1 MGIFLASYMKGI
13 EVGLSNYIKIA
24 FSCYRIN
31 QIVKEKR
38 GKNINRIVCID
49 KDFDYIFKSFFEN
62 EELISYKNID
72 NLEYLELDNI
82 NNYIDDKKKYK
93 IVGWRLY
100 ISKEDNLNIN
110 PFADEWYLRDLKDA
124 IDFRYNNIP
133 EHIQEIYLNIIK
145 KFKIKKI
152 LLENVDS
159 FLKNKI
165 IKDTFLGVHIR
176 TWFNNSTFSDNR
188 TALERYN
195 HYLSIRDK
203 LIQSI
208 NECEYD
214 TVFMCTDNKTEIQYI
229 LDRIHDKNIIFYE
242 YNNDLNSLENDF
254 IELLILS
261 KSTEIYGCLNS
272 TFTELAWWYSNC
284 NKKIKIF

>member
-1 MGIFLASYMKGI
+1 MSIFLASYMKGI

-31 QIVKEKR
+31 QIIREKR
-38 GKNINRIVCID
+38 GKNINKIVCID

-62 EELISYKNID
+62 EELISYKNTD
-72 NLEYLELDNI
+72 NLEYLEYLEYLELDNI

-159 FLKNKI
+159 FLENKI

-214 TVFMCTDNKTEIQYI
+214 TVFMCTDNKTEIKYI
-229 LDRIHDKNIIFYE
+229 LDRIHDKNII
-242 YNNDLNSLENDF
+242 
-254 IELLILS
+254 
-261 KSTEIYGCLNS
+261 
-272 TFTELAWWYSNC
+272 
-284 NKKIKIF
+284 